1 MTLSAALRAIL
12 LAVPL
17 LASPLAAGTGR
28 AAETLDPQTGLVV
41 APGWK
46 AVRANCVACHS
57 AKLVTQ
63 NRGSANTWRGLI
75 RWMQETQGLW
85 ELAPGVEAEILD
97 YLAEHYG
104 PRTDAR
110 RAPLDKRLLPP
121 NPYRSPDSAP
131 TGEAGG

>member
-1 MTLSAALRAIL
+1 MKLPRNSAPLALVLSIGL
-12 LAVPL
+12 
-17 LASPLAAGTGR
+17 LAAGAGN
-28 AAETLDPQTGLVV
+28 AADEREPQTGLVI

-121 NPYRSPDSAP
+121 NPYRSPESPPA
-131 TGEAGG
+131 GEAGG